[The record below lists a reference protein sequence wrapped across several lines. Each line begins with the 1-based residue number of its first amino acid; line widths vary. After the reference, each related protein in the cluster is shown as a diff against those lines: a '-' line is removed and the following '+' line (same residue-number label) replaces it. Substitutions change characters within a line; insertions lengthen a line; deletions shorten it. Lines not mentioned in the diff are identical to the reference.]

1 MSTARVVTV
10 HVASVHGLQQDDPN
24 QFAELTMIGVYLKMT
39 VGKHSRK
46 SSVMRKTQDP
56 CFDESFDF
64 YPDDSTASASL
75 HVQIF
80 DKARAKDSK
89 PLGECT
95 LPLAEALLEAQQ
107 QPLHRQLH
115 PSGTLV
121 LRLSESVVPTHL
133 VANGKLIVFL
143 IDADGL
149 PAADVGDTAGDNS
162 GLADPYARITCG
174 GLMRRSRVV
183 EQTLK
188 PRWDEET

>member
-80 DKARAKDSK
+80 DKARAKDNK

-107 QPLHRQLH
+107 QPLHRSCIHRARLCCASQSQLYR
-115 PSGTLV
+115 LIW
-121 LRLSESVVPTHL
+121 LR
-133 VANGKLIVFL
+133 
-143 IDADGL
+143 
-149 PAADVGDTAGDNS
+149 TAS
-162 GLADPYARITCG
+162 
-174 GLMRRSRVV
+174 
-183 EQTLK
+183 
-188 PRWDEET
+188 